1 MLFALIVIV
10 LAAGYRIVA
19 AWDPQLV
26 NFSPLM
32 ALAFCGGV
40 YFRNRWLWLVPLA
53 ALALSDLYL
62 DHYYAEQFGY
72 AWSLGGVLIRT
83 ACFAIAI
90 GLGWMVAQRKSW
102 LNLFSGALGGAI
114 IFYLVTNT
122 AAWAGDMV
130 YAKSLAGWW
139 QAMTVGHPQF
149 PPTLLFF
156 RNSLVSDL
164 LFTGLFAVC
173 MEYAALKHAQPSLL
187 KTDPALHSI
196 NVTANPPRVR
206 RVWSVRPWSA

>member
-1 MLFALIVIV
+1 MSSFPYFPVESLARAVTVRGMLFALIVIV

-19 AWDPQLV
+19 AWDPALV

-53 ALALSDLYL
+53 ALSLSDLYL
-62 DHYYAEQFGY
+62 DHYYAVQFGY
-72 AWSLGGVLIRT
+72 EWSYDGVLVR
-83 ACFAIAI
+83 AFCFAIAI
-90 GLGWMVAQRKSW
+90 GLGYMVAQRKSW

-114 IFYLVTNT
+114 LFYLITNT
-122 AAWAGDMV
+122 ASWRIDAA

-139 QAMTVGHPQF
+139 QAMTVGHPEF

-164 LFTGLFAVC
+164 VFTGLFALG
-173 MEYAALKHAQPSLL
+173 MEYAALKHEQPSLL
-187 KTDPALHSI
+187 KAG
-196 NVTANPPRVR
+196 A
-206 RVWSVRPWSA
+206 AA

>member
-19 AWDPQLV
+19 AWDPNLV

-72 AWSLGGVLIRT
+72 AWSLGGMLIRT

-122 AAWAGDMV
+122 AAWARDRGV
-130 YAKSLAGWW
+130 RRVVAVSHYYHQPRVK
-139 QAMTVGHPQF
+139 
-149 PPTLLFF
+149 LLFERAGLRTF
-156 RNSLVSDL
+156 TVPATMRRRL
-164 LFTGLFAVC
+164 LKEPYYIGREVLAY
-173 MEYAALKHAQPSLL
+173 YAALLFDEAPELAAGGS
-187 KTDPALHSI
+187 
-196 NVTANPPRVR
+196 PR
-206 RVWSVRPWSA
+206 

>member
-1 MLFALIVIV
+1 MLIALIVIV

-19 AWDPQLV
+19 AWDPNLV

-53 ALALSDLYL
+53 ALSLSDLYL
-62 DHYYAEQFGY
+62 DHYYAVQFGY
-72 AWSLGGVLIRT
+72 EWTFGGVLIRT
-83 ACFAIAI
+83 FCFAIAI
-90 GLGWMVAQRKSW
+90 GLGWMVAHYKSW

-122 AAWAGDMV
+122 ASWTTDII

-139 QAMTVGHPQF
+139 QAMTVGHPEF

-164 LFTGLFAVC
+164 IFTGLFTVG
-173 MEYAALKHAQPSLL
+173 MEYAALKREEPSLL
-187 KTDPALHSI
+187 KAG
-196 NVTANPPRVR
+196 
-206 RVWSVRPWSA
+206 SVA

>member
-1 MLFALIVIV
+1 MLFAAVIIV
-10 LAAGYRIVA
+10 LAAGYRVVA
-19 AWDPQLV
+19 AWDPALV

-40 YFRNRWLWLVPLA
+40 YFKNRWLWLLPLA

-62 DHYYAEQFGY
+62 DYYYATQFGY
-72 AWSLGGVLIRT
+72 TWTFGGVAIRT
-83 ACFAIAI
+83 VCFAMAI
-90 GLGWMVAQRKSW
+90 GLGWMVSQHKSW

-122 AAWAGDMV
+122 ASWLGDAT

-139 QAMTVGHPQF
+139 QAMTVGHPEF
-149 PPTLLFF
+149 PPTLYFF

-164 LFTGLFAVC
+164 LFTGVFAVV
-173 MEYAALKHAQPSLL
+173 MEYSALRQQQPSLI
-187 KTDPALHSI
+187 KAD
-196 NVTANPPRVR
+196 
-206 RVWSVRPWSA
+206 SVA

>member
-1 MLFALIVIV
+1 MLIALIVIV

-19 AWDPQLV
+19 AWDPNLV

-53 ALALSDLYL
+53 ALSLSDLYL
-62 DHYYAEQFGY
+62 DHYYAVQFGY
-72 AWSLGGVLIRT
+72 EWTFSGVLIRT
-83 ACFAIAI
+83 FCFAIAI

-114 IFYLVTNT
+114 IFYLITNT
-122 AAWAGDMV
+122 ASWANDII

-139 QAMTVGHPQF
+139 QAMTVGHPEF

-164 LFTGLFAVC
+164 VFTGLFAVG
-173 MEYAALKHAQPSLL
+173 MEYAALKREEPNLL
-187 KTDPALHSI
+187 KTGGA
-196 NVTANPPRVR
+196 A
-206 RVWSVRPWSA
+206 